1 MTDRTAPA
9 PEREVGWDYI
19 SACHLGALPLSARNL
34 EIVRNWRLAG
44 GALGQ
49 GGPRWAEVQRMLE
62 AVATTPAPER
72 G

>member
-1 MTDRTAPA
+1 MTDPSAPA

-44 GALGQ
+44 GKLGG
-49 GGPRWAEVQRMLE
+49 GGPAWADVQRMLE
-62 AVATTPAPER
+62 AVATPPATGR
-72 G
+72 